1 VGGVCGLA
9 GAAGAGSGTGV
20 ADGAFAGGGAGVTG
34 ALEHAASAS
43 AALINALRTIVRSVR
58 DMGKGSKQSE

>member
-1 VGGVCGLA
+1 
-9 GAAGAGSGTGV
+9 
-20 ADGAFAGGGAGVTG
+20 
-34 ALEHAASAS
+34 LEHAASAS